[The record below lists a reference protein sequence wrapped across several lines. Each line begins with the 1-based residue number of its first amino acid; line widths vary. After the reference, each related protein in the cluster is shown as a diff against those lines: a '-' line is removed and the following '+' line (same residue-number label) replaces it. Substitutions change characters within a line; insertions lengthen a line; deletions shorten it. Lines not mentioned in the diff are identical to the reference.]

1 MASYANGI
9 IMKKIRSK
17 KNNLFNYFACDHK
30 DLSSGYLKSCAKFF
44 RSIKQRKEKN
54 ENNISRSKGLGK

>member
-1 MASYANGI
+1 
-9 IMKKIRSK
+9 MKKIRSK

-44 RSIKQRKEKN
+44 RSIKQQKEKN